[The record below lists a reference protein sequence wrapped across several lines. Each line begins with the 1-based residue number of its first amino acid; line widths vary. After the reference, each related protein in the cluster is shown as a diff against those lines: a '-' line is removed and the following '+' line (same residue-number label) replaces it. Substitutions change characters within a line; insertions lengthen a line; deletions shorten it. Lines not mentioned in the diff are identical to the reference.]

1 MLKQSLA
8 NINERQIELEEEI
21 FGLTAENQARK
32 VFKEKL
38 IEILPE
44 MHYSMQQGKNKPTKN
59 LENVVRSLENNQN
72 KAELLTLL

>member
-1 MLKQSLA
+1 
-8 NINERQIELEEEI
+8 
-21 FGLTAENQARK
+21 
-32 VFKEKL
+32 
-38 IEILPE
+38 